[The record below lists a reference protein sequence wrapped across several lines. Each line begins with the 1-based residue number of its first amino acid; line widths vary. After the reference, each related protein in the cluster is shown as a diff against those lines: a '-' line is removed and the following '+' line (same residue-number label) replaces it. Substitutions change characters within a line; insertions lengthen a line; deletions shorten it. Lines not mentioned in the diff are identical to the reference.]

1 MINEGVSTHLKKQTV
16 SVRDPLRQ
24 CREHLL
30 EMNSRELENKNR
42 TKKNLSDIYL
52 IRSEISI

>member
-30 EMNSRELENKNR
+30 EMNSRELENK
-42 TKKNLSDIYL
+42 TGLKEL
-52 IRSEISI
+52 E